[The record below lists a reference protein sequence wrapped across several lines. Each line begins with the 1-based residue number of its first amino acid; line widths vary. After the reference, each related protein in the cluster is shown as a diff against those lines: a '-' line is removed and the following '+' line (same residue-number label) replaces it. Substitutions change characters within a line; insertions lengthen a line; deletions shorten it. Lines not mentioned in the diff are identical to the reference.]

1 LAVVLTTPAHAKNV
15 YLKSGGIIQ
24 AKKVWRA
31 DGKVYVLATRHTMTS
46 FEPSE
51 VDLKRTF
58 VKRHRVRKRIA
69 AIHPQ
74 VQAAAAAPAG
84 AVASQKTAD
93 KKAGITIRS
102 LPKLPERP
110 LPSSGG
116 NGTIRQQKKE
126 MAEKIAE

>member
-1 LAVVLTTPAHAKNV
+1 LAVTLAAPAHAKNV

-24 AKKVWRA
+24 AKRVWRA

-58 VKRHRVRKRIA
+58 VKRHRVRKSIA
-69 AIHPQ
+69 AVHPQ
-74 VQAAAAAPAG
+74 VQAAAAAPDG
-84 AVASQKTAD
+84 AAASQKTAD

-102 LPKLPERP
+102 LPQLPGKLPD
-110 LPSSGG
+110 SDS
-116 NGTIRQQKKE
+116 GTIKQHKKE
-126 MAEKIAE
+126 MTEKIAD